1 VKSEQGTRASAT
13 TARLREQHGSSL
25 TDAVRDRSS
34 FGRRVRWTMTHHPL
48 AAIGLVLVSLMVFMA
63 IFANLIS
70 PMDPTSQS
78 IGNRLLSPMERNTAG
93 ELHVLGTDNL
103 GRDILSRV
111 IHGSRISLAASFT
124 AVLITAFVGLMLGL
138 VSGYVGRWVDS
149 VMMALVNLQL
159 AFPFMLLAL
168 AIIALLGANL
178 VNLVIVFVVTGW
190 PIYARTIRAAV
201 LGLKEREFVEA
212 ARAIGGSHSR
222 IILRHLLPN
231 VVSPLTV
238 LASFMVAQLIIL
250 EAALGFL
257 GLSVQPP
264 TPTWGNMLADGRQ
277 YIQDAW
283 WLSAFPGI
291 AIMITAAGVNFIGDG
306 LRDILDPTS
315 N

>member
-1 VKSEQGTRASAT
+1 MKSDQATGTST
-13 TARLREQHGSSL
+13 TAESQTQQNTAL
-25 TDAVRDRSS
+25 TDAMRERTSI
-34 FGRRVRWTMTHHPL
+34 RRRLKWTLRHHPL
-48 AAIGLVLVSLMVFMA
+48 AIIGAVLVALM
-63 IFANLIS
+63 IFAAVSADVIS
-70 PMDPTSQS
+70 PHDPRSQS
-78 IGNRLLSPMERNTAG
+78 IGNRLLSPMERGQDG

-124 AVLITAFVGLMLGL
+124 AVAITACLGLVLGL

-168 AIIALLGANL
+168 AIVALLGASL
-178 VNLVIVFVVTGW
+178 VNLVIVFVITGW
-190 PIYARTIRAAV
+190 PIYARTIRATV

-212 ARAIGGSHSR
+212 ARAIGSSHLR
-222 IILRHLLPN
+222 ILFRHLTPN
-231 VVSPLTV
+231 IVSPMTV
-238 LASFMVAQLIIL
+238 LASFMVAQMIIL

-264 TPTWGNMLADGRQ
+264 TPTWGNMLADGRD

-283 WLSAFPGI
+283 WLAAFPGI

-315 N
+315 T

>member
-1 VKSEQGTRASAT
+1 VKSEQGQSRTAA
-13 TARLREQHGSSL
+13 TARIRERHGTAL
-25 TDAVRDRSS
+25 TDAVREQTSI
-34 FGRRVRWTMTHHPL
+34 GRRLRWSLSHHPL
-48 AAIGLVLVSLMVFMA
+48 ALIGLVLVSIMILTA
-63 IFANLIS
+63 IAAPLIA
-70 PMDPTSQS
+70 PMDPRTQS
-78 IGNRLLSPMERNTAG
+78 IGNRLLAPMERNRDG

-111 IHGSRISLAASFT
+111 IYGSRISLAASFT

-138 VSGYVGRWVDS
+138 VSGYVGRWIDS
-149 VMMALVNLQL
+149 VLMALVNLQL

-315 N
+315 T

>member
-34 FGRRVRWTMTHHPL
+34 FGRRVRWTMSHHPL

-70 PMDPTSQS
+70 PMDPRSQS
-78 IGNRLLSPMERNTAG
+78 IGNRLLSPMERDTAG
-93 ELHVLGTDNL
+93 QLHVLGTDNL

-124 AVLITAFVGLMLGL
+124 AVLITAFAGLMLGL

-178 VNLVIVFVVTGW
+178 VNLVIVFVITGW